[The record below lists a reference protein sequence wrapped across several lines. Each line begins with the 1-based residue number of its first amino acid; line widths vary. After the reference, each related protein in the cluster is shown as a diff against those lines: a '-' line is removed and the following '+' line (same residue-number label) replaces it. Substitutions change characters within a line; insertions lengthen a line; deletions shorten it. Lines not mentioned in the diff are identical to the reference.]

1 MIKKENAYVIKILH
15 DKYQIKIF
23 IDFFTRYFILVI
35 SILEFRM
42 PLTPG
47 GLDFQNEWEKLA
59 VCMNAMYSMT
69 GCESISA
76 SSFMS

>member
-1 MIKKENAYVIKILH
+1 M
-15 DKYQIKIF
+15 
-23 IDFFTRYFILVI
+23 I